1 MEDEN
6 KRQILQA
13 MTRLML
19 QFCRDGVASIT
30 IHADMVDGTPFV
42 SAIAW
47 GEDIEDK
54 RPLWDWADFPEE
66 GEDE

>member
-42 SAIAW
+42 SAIALSALLISV
-47 GEDIEDK
+47 GCMIVF
-54 RPLWDWADFPEE
+54 LTALSV
-66 GEDE
+66 